1 MQAMAPASTVPASTA
16 AATPK
21 TPSTQAQQVSIP
33 NTIDSDLFDAL
44 IARATEFS

>member
-1 MQAMAPASTVPASTA
+1 MQAMAPAPTTPVSTS

-21 TPSTQAQQVSIP
+21 TPSSQSQKITIP

-44 IARATEFS
+44 VARATEFS